1 MRDEGLG
8 SWPARRARMTPGRVA
23 LVHGDRRDTYAD
35 LARRCAALAAGLRRL
50 GVRRGDRVGYLGP
63 NHPAYLETL
72 FATASLGAVFVP
84 VNTRLA
90 APELAYVLADAGVGV
105 LVHTATAAGL
115 VDAATEPH
123 GDRTAAEVPGDG
135 TRTGTAAGPLRARL
149 VIGGSYDAL
158 LEGAAE
164 PVDEPVDEPVGL
176 DDPCLIMYTSGSTG
190 HPKGAVLSHGNL
202 TWNCVNVLVES
213 DLSGDEVALV
223 AAPLFHTAALGMTC
237 LPTLLKGGTCVL
249 MESFDPAAALELV
262 ARHRVT
268 LLFGVPAMYDAI
280 ASSPEWTNADL
291 SSVRAL
297 LCGGSPVPDATARRW
312 LERGL
317 VFLQGYGMTETAP
330 GVLILD
336 PSSARTKA
344 GTAGVPSFFT
354 DVRIVDPSGQP
365 VGPGERGEILVRG
378 PNVMLGYWNR
388 PDATDEA
395 LAGGWMHSGDVATVD
410 DDGYVTVVDRIK
422 DVIISGGENIYPAE
436 IESALYEHPA
446 VELCAVVAASDPRWG
461 EVPRAVV
468 VLRAGGTVTA
478 DEILTH
484 LRARLAGYKVPKHVD
499 VVDDLPRTGSGKV
512 MKAALRERFG

>member
-1 MRDEGLG
+1 MRDGGLG
-8 SWPARRARMTPGRVA
+8 SWPARRARMTPGRTA
-23 LVHGDRRDTYAD
+23 LVHGDRHDTYAD
-35 LARRCAALAAGLRRL
+35 LARRTAALAAGLRGL

-84 VNTRLA
+84 VNARLA
-90 APELAYVLADAGVGV
+90 APELTFVLDDAGVSV
-105 LVHTATAAGL
+105 LVHTEAAAPL
-115 VDAATEPH
+115 VDAAAPPRDETGPA
-123 GDRTAAEVPGDG
+123 GTLRT
-135 TRTGTAAGPLRARL
+135 RL
-149 VIGGSYDAL
+149 VLGGSYDAL
-158 LEGAAE
+158 AAG
-164 PVDEPVDEPVGL
+164 PVEPVDEPVGL

-190 HPKGAVLSHGNL
+190 RPKGAVLSHGNL

-223 AAPLFHTAALGMTC
+223 AAPLFHTASLGMTC

-249 MESFDPAAALELV
+249 MESFDPAAALELIG
-262 ARHRVT
+262 RHRVT
-268 LLFGVPAMYDAI
+268 LLFGVPAMYDAM
-280 ASSPEWTNADL
+280 AARPEWAGADL

-317 VFLQGYGMTETAP
+317 TFVQGYGMTETAP

-336 PSSARTKA
+336 PASARTKA

-354 DVRIVDPSGQP
+354 DVRIVDPAGDP
-365 VGPGERGEILVRG
+365 VAPGERGEILVRG
-378 PNVMLGYWNR
+378 PNVMPGYWNR

-422 DVIISGGENIYPAE
+422 DMIISGGENVYPAE
-436 IESALYEHPA
+436 IESALHEHPA
-446 VELCAVVAASDPRWG
+446 VELCAVVGTPDPRWG

-468 VLRAGGTVTA
+468 VLGPGAEASPEDLRA
-478 DEILTH
+478 H
-484 LRARLAGYKVPKHVD
+484 LRARLAGYKVPPHVD
-499 VVDDLPRTGSGKV
+499 LVDDLPRTGSGKV
-512 MKAALRERFG
+512 LKSVLRERFG

>member
-1 MRDEGLG
+1 VRDEGLG
-8 SWPARRARMTPGRVA
+8 SWPARRARMTPGRTA
-23 LVHGDRRDTYAD
+23 LVHGDRHDTYAD
-35 LARRCAALAAGLRRL
+35 LARRTAALAAGLRGL

-84 VNTRLA
+84 VNARLA
-90 APELAYVLADAGVGV
+90 APELAFVLDDAGVSV
-105 LVHTATAAGL
+105 LVHTPAAGAL
-115 VDAATEPH
+115 VDAA
-123 GDRTAAEVPGDG
+123 
-135 TRTGTAAGPLRARL
+135 AAGTLRERL
-149 VIGGSYDAL
+149 VVGGSYDAL
-158 LEGAAE
+158 AGAPAE
-164 PVDEPVDEPVGL
+164 PVDEPVGP

-190 HPKGAVLSHGNL
+190 RPKGAVLSHGNL

-249 MESFDPAAALELV
+249 MEAFDPAAALELV

-268 LLFGVPAMYDAI
+268 LLFGVPAMYDAL
-280 ASSPEWTNADL
+280 AARPEWADTDL
-291 SSVRAL
+291 SSVRTL
-297 LCGGSPVPDATARRW
+297 LCGGSPVPAATARRW

-317 VFLQGYGMTETAP
+317 AFVQGYGMTETAP
-330 GVLILD
+330 GVLVLD
-336 PSSARTKA
+336 PASARTKA

-354 DVRIVDPSGQP
+354 DVRIAGPSGEP
-365 VGPGERGEILVRG
+365 VAPGERGEILVRG

-395 LAGGWMHSGDVATVD
+395 LAGGWMHSGDVATAD
-410 DDGYVTVVDRIK
+410 ADGYVTVVDRIK
-422 DVIISGGENIYPAE
+422 DMIISGGENVYPAE

-446 VELCAVVAASDPRWG
+446 VELCAVVGTPDARWG

-468 VLRAGGTVTA
+468 VLRAGAAA
-478 DEILTH
+478 DADGIRAH
-484 LRARLAGYKVPKHVD
+484 LRDRLAGYKVPRHVD
-499 VVDDLPRTGSGKV
+499 FADDLPRTGSGKV
-512 MKAALRERFG
+512 LKAALRERYG

>member
-1 MRDEGLG
+1 MRDGGLG
-8 SWPARRARMTPGRVA
+8 SWPARRARMTPDRVA
-23 LVHGDRRDTYAD
+23 LVHDGRRDTYAE
-35 LARRCAALAAGLRRL
+35 LARRTAALAAGLRGL

-90 APELAYVLADAGVGV
+90 APELAFVLDDAGASV
-105 LVHTATAAGL
+105 LVHTAAAGPT
-115 VDAATEPH
+115 VDAAA
-123 GDRTAAEVPGDG
+123 GG
-135 TRTGTAAGPLRARL
+135 TLHTRL
-149 VIGGSYDAL
+149 VIGGSYDDLVA
-158 LEGAAE
+158 GSAA
-164 PVDEPVDEPVGL
+164 PVDEPVGP

-190 HPKGAVLSHGNL
+190 HPKGAVLSHANL

-249 MESFDPAAALELV
+249 MESFDPAAALGLV
-262 ARHRVT
+262 ERHRVT
-268 LLFGVPAMYDAI
+268 LLFGVPAMYDAM
-280 ASSPEWTNADL
+280 AARPEWAGTDL

-312 LERGL
+312 LERDL
-317 VFLQGYGMTETAP
+317 TFVQGYGMTETAP

-336 PSSARTKA
+336 PASARTKA

-354 DVRIVDPSGQP
+354 DVRIVDPAGDP
-365 VGPGERGEILVRG
+365 VAPGERGEILVRG

-422 DVIISGGENIYPAE
+422 DMIISGGENVYPAE
-436 IESALYEHPA
+436 VESALYEHPA
-446 VELCAVVAASDPRWG
+446 VELCAVVAAADPTWG

-468 VLRAGGTVTA
+468 VLRPGAEA
-478 DEILTH
+478 DADGIRAH
-484 LRARLAGYKVPKHVD
+484 LRDRLAGYKVPRHVD
-499 VVDDLPRTGSGKV
+499 FLDELPRTGSGKV

>member
-23 LVHGDRRDTYAD
+23 LLHGDRRDTYAD
-35 LARRCAALAAGLRRL
+35 LARRTAALAAGLRRL

-63 NHPAYLETL
+63 NHPAYVETL
-72 FATASLGAVFVP
+72 FATATLGAVFVP
-84 VNTRLA
+84 VNARLA
-90 APELAYVLADAGVGV
+90 APELAFVLDDAGVAV
-105 LVHTATAAGL
+105 LVHSDAAASL

-123 GDRTAAEVPGDG
+123 DETAAAQAPGDG
-135 TRTGTAAGPLRARL
+135 TGMPRTPAAAAGPLRARL
-149 VIGGSYDAL
+149 VIGGTYDAL
-158 LEGAAE
+158 LEMPA
-164 PVDEPVDEPVGL
+164 EPVDEPVGL

-190 HPKGAVLSHGNL
+190 RPKGAVLSHGNL

-249 MESFDPAAALELV
+249 MESFEPGTALELI

-280 ASSPEWTNADL
+280 AARPEWMDTDL
-291 SSVRAL
+291 SSVRTL
-297 LCGGSPVPDATARRW
+297 LCGGSPVPDATTHRW

-317 VFLQGYGMTETAP
+317 TFVQGYGMTETAP

-336 PSSARTKA
+336 PASARTKA

-354 DVRIVDPSGQP
+354 DVRIVAPSGEP
-365 VGPGERGEILVRG
+365 VASGERGEILVRG
-378 PNVMLGYWNR
+378 PNVMIGYWNR

-410 DDGYVTVVDRIK
+410 GDGYVTVVDRIK
-422 DVIISGGENIYPAE
+422 DMIVSGGENVYPAE

-446 VELCAVVAASDPRWG
+446 VELCAVVAAPDPRWG

-468 VLRAGGTVTA
+468 VLRVGGTASA
-478 DEILTH
+478 DELRTH

-499 VVDDLPRTGSGKV
+499 FVDDLPRTGSGKV